1 MANVD
6 LNSLFQFISHQVELP
21 NNTYSWAP
29 TRQNVLWIYVEN
41 VLWIVKN
48 WRENALISLRGID
61 KTQFPCISKFYFM
74 FWATNIS
81 REMLYLRLKLF
92 FKSFCTSFLRS
103 KTWEQIGL
111 FRGEHVPGSRLRAI
125 LKWASLASKKWT
137 TGKKKFG
144 LFVNLF
150 RLHFLN
156 RRKITTSHLK
166 IKIGT
171 WTYVEMW
178 RIFA

>member
-1 MANVD
+1 MSTDAAKCT
-6 LNSLFQFISHQVELP
+6 LNIRRKC
-21 NNTYSWAP
+21 T
-29 TRQNVLWIYVEN
+29 
-41 VLWIVKN
+41 WIVKN

-74 FWATNIS
+74 FWATDIS

-92 FKSFCTSFLRS
+92 FLKFLYQLSTFENLGTNRPFQRGTCSGFEVKSD
-103 KTWEQIGL
+103 
-111 FRGEHVPGSRLRAI
+111 